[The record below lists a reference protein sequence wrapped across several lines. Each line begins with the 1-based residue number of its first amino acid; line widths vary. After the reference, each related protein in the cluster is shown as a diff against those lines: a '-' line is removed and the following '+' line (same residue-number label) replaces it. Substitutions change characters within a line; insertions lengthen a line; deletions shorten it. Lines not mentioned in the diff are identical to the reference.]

1 MREGN
6 AGKCVTADRSFECS
20 QQPQTAPVQHAPT
33 SYTCESTMPLFV
45 ALSMVTPFAPCPN
58 TVQLL
63 TTTLLTAFAE
73 TPVSF
78 ACATVTPCRV
88 TCEVPSRV
96 TALSA
101 TETEGSSVHCES
113 GSEG

>member
-1 MREGN
+1 MRKKAAWFTEGAN
-6 AGKCVTADRSFECS
+6 LTMLA
-20 QQPQTAPVQHAPT
+20 APRLGSWP
-33 SYTCESTMPLFV
+33 S
-45 ALSMVTPFAPCPN
+45 PN

-96 TALSA
+96 TASMKSLTLSA
-101 TETEGSSVHCES
+101 WTY
-113 GSEG
+113 